1 MLLRVNIENFKSICN
16 NKKFSMIAYTKLKK
30 HTNHLITLK
39 DNLKVLK
46 ASAIFGANASGKSNL
61 IEAMYFAK
69 HLITKGFP
77 NKNMYRS
84 FFCKT
89 KKQNEERA
97 TRFDFEFSIQDKVYA
112 YGFTILLKSGQ
123 FQTEY
128 LYLLDKESQLP
139 LFERDTTLGICNI
152 NENYFQQQDMKRLE
166 VYKEDFAKD
175 TSVLFLREINR
186 RKSFPQN
193 SSLQIFIAIFGWF
206 NSSLSIINPYTEL
219 YQTPYILFT
228 NKEKIEK
235 ALQDFDTGI
244 AEIKLM
250 EVTKEKLIEE
260 LSFHLPNTL
269 DSSEIVNDILLDI
282 REKSKGEPVVVRFQN
297 IGLYQIIYGE
307 NKEPTISSFCFRHE
321 NSEYTF
327 TLLEESD
334 GTKRLFD
341 LLFILFLDTP
351 EKVFV
356 IDEIERSLHPNLV
369 KKYLTLFFERNKDLK
384 TQLIFTS
391 HESLLLDQTIFRR
404 DEIWFVEK
412 NNHGETHLYSLKD
425 FDERYDKRL
434 SNAYLKGRYG
444 AIPSFKDLQESESE
458 NGSTS

>member
-1 MLLRVNIENFKSICN
+1 
-16 NKKFSMIAYTKLKK
+16 MIAYTKLRK
-30 HTNHLITLK
+30 HPNHLITIK
-39 DNLKVLK
+39 NNLKVLK
-46 ASAIFGANASGKSNL
+46 TSAIFGANASGKSNL

-89 KKQNEERA
+89 KKQNEEKA

-112 YGFTILLKSGQ
+112 YGFTLVLKSGQ
-123 FQTEY
+123 LQTEY
-128 LYLLDKESQLP
+128 LYLLDKESQQP
-139 LFERDTTLGICNI
+139 LFERDTTQGICNI
-152 NENYFQQQDMKRLE
+152 NETFFQQQDMKRLD

-175 TSVLFLREINR
+175 PSILFLREINR
-186 RKSFPQN
+186 RKSFPQD
-193 SSLQIFIAIFGWF
+193 SSLQIFVAIYGWF
-206 NSSLSIINPYTEL
+206 NNNLSIINPYTEL

-228 NKEKIEK
+228 DKEQIEK

-244 AEIKLM
+244 DKIELIK
-250 EVTKEKLIEE
+250 VTKEKLIEE
-260 LSFHLPNTL
+260 LSFHLPKTL
-269 DSSEIVNDILLDI
+269 DPSQIVDDILSDI
-282 REKSKGEPVVVRFQN
+282 REKSKGEPVVVRLHN
-297 IGLYQIIYGE
+297 IGLYQIKYGE
-307 NKEPTISSFCFRHE
+307 DNKPTISSFCFRHE
-321 NSEYTF
+321 HSEYPF

-351 EKVFV
+351 ERVFV

-369 KKYLTLFFERNKDLK
+369 KKYISLFFERNKYLK

-412 NNHGETHLYSLKD
+412 NNQGETHLYSLKD

-434 SNAYLKGRYG
+434 SKAYLKGRYG
-444 AIPSFKDLQESESE
+444 AIPSFKELQ
-458 NGSTS
+458 GS